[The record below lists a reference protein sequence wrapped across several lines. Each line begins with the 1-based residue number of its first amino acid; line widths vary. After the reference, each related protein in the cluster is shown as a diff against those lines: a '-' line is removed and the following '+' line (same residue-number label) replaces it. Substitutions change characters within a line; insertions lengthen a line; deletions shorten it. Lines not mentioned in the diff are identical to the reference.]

1 MRLLRLSLCVLL
13 LRSCKGK
20 PALPET
26 TVYERLTIIST
37 VSFVSMNWSGACTFL
52 QKRITREIQE
62 RLSSQRCAEDTDVG
76 QVESQ
81 GSIIQETRD

>member
-26 TVYERLTIIST
+26 TVYERLTTIST
-37 VSFVSMNWSGACTFL
+37 VSFVSMNWSGACAFL
-52 QKRITREIQE
+52 QKRIIREIQE
-62 RLSSQRCAEDTDVG
+62 RLTTQRGAKDADVG

-81 GSIIQETRD
+81 GSITHET

>member
-20 PALPET
+20 PALPEKI
-26 TVYERLTIIST
+26 VYEGLTIIST
-37 VSFVSMNWSGACTFL
+37 VSFVSMNWSGACAFL

-62 RLSSQRCAEDTDVG
+62 RLDTQRCAKDADVG

-81 GSIIQETRD
+81 GSITKET